1 MEVIM
6 KEAKQFRKGD
16 FIMIDDVP
24 CRVVDISLSKPGKH
38 GSAKARIVAV
48 GIIDGKKREISKPGD
63 SKIPAPIIDKRDG
76 QVITVSDDQAQ
87 IMDLE
92 TYEVFDALVNEELK
106 GKLTEG
112 VNVEY
117 WVIAGTVKM
126 IMRVKGE

>member
-1 MEVIM
+1 MEVVM

-76 QVITVSDDQAQ
+76 QIITITEEGAQ
-87 IMDLE
+87 VMDLE
-92 TYEVFDALVNEELK
+92 TYEVFDALVNEEIKDSLS
-106 GKLTEG
+106 EG

-117 WVIAGTVKM
+117 WVIAGTAKM
-126 IMRVKGE
+126 VMRVKGE